1 MHRENPGSNKRMSN
15 FDALVTKLRE
25 IFQIDRP
32 ELDFG
37 VYRILNARAGEI
49 DAYLTTRLKAQVAEA
64 FTTGAAANTDAL
76 AKELTDKIAQY
87 EADGVNPETVPAVQK
102 LREAIAAATAGAS
115 EHENQ
120 VFSQLLT
127 FFSRYYDK
135 GDFISQ
141 RRYKGDTFAIPYS
154 GEEVVL
160 HWANKDQYY
169 TKSGEAF
176 SNYGFKLED
185 GRSVQFRLV
194 AADTAKDNRKDNDKE
209 RRFVLAEERSV
220 TRIDEDGEEYDESIV
235 PVSEEDGAL
244 VIRFDYKAMPKG
256 TKQDAL
262 VSQAVAAVLADET
275 VKARWLG
282 LTERAPTDSN
292 PQRTILEKC
301 LTNYTQKNTA
311 DYFIHKDLGGFLRRE
326 LDFYIKNEVMN
337 LDDVQNA
344 TAFGAIEK
352 NLRMIQCLRTIALHL
367 ITFLASIEDFQK
379 KLWLKKKFV
388 VAAHY
393 CVTLDRVPEELYPA
407 IAANP
412 TQWAQWHDLGMWDD
426 AAPGSVNDLKMSPY
440 LMVDTALFDGAF
452 RADLLK
458 AIPDLDASTDG
469 LLIHGDNFQAL
480 TLLSDRYR
488 EQVKCVYID
497 PPYNTSSSSIPYKN
511 SFKHSAWATMMDN
524 RISRITPLIPNDG
537 AIFVSID
544 KHERTGLEHV
554 LDLHFGDDNHVEELI
569 WSMNTNN
576 SQAPNYST
584 NHEYVLV
591 YAKDRLTAER
601 DKNMFREPKPGFV
614 EVMEL
619 VARLNPA
626 YPPIKQ
632 IEAELK
638 KLYHDHVIEYREE
651 VEAEGLDWDEEK
663 KNDPWKGLFN
673 YSHAEYRDQQGRIV
687 PEAQAA
693 VAKARIWIWR
703 ESDASMPA
711 TKQASSTGDPNDPNY
726 RWYKPLHPVT
736 QKPTPHPKSGWKFAF
751 SSEGDRANRQSF
763 QALDRDGRI
772 CWGKDEAKVPQLKR
786 MLHEV
791 ETNVGKSVFND
802 YSDGE
807 KQTHALFNRSGV
819 FLAPKHANFV
829 ARFVHHATKLDSV
842 VLDCFGGSGST
853 GHGVITTNR
862 IDGGK
867 RKYVLV
873 EQGDYFNTVIKP
885 RMQKV
890 VYSADWKAG
899 KPTGK
904 ETGISH
910 AFKVLK
916 IESYEDTLNNLNLRR
931 DERQGA
937 LLDAMSQ
944 KAHDDYMMRY
954 MLDVEARGSLLS
966 VEDFR
971 KPFDYSLNIA
981 VDSAG
986 AYEARKVD
994 LVETFNY
1001 LIGLT
1006 VRHID
1011 IQLKQG
1017 FVTVEGTLPTGEKT
1031 LILWRD
1037 CDVLDYEGLTRLC
1050 EKLAINPADSEYEV
1064 VYINGDHNIPSVLTT
1079 SEAEGE
1085 VTKVLKLRQIEPAFL
1100 SAMFDVAD
1108 V

>member
-1 MHRENPGSNKRMSN
+1 MSN
-15 FDALVTKLRE
+15 FDALVIKLRE

-49 DAYLTTRLKAQVAEA
+49 DAYLTTRLKEQVAEA
-64 FTTGAAANTDAL
+64 FTSGVAANTGAL

-87 EADGVNPETVPAVQK
+87 EADGVNPDTVPAVQK
-102 LREAIAAATAGAS
+102 LREAIAATTTGAS

-120 VFSQLLT
+120 VFSHLLT

-141 RRYKGDTFAIPYS
+141 RRYKGDTYAIPYS

-176 SNYGFKLED
+176 SNYGFNLED

-209 RRFVLAEERSV
+209 RRFVLAEARTV
-220 TRIDEDGEEYDESIV
+220 NRIAEDGEEYDETIV

-244 VIRFDYKAMPKG
+244 VIRFDYKAMTKG

-282 LTERAPTDSN
+282 LTERAPTESN

-344 TAFGAIEK
+344 AAFGVIEK

-367 ITFLASIEDFQK
+367 IAFLASIEDFQK
-379 KLWLKKKFV
+379 KLWLKKKFI
-388 VAAHY
+388 VASHY
-393 CVTLDRVPEELYPA
+393 CVTLDRVPEALYPA
-407 IAANP
+407 IAVNP
-412 TQWAQWHDLGMWDD
+412 AQWAQWYELGMRDSEK
-426 AAPGSVNDLKMSPY
+426 AGSVDDLKASPY
-440 LMVDTALFDGAF
+440 LMVDTALFDAVF

-458 AIPDLDASTDG
+458 AIPDLDTSTDG
-469 LLIHGDNFQAL
+469 LLVHGDNFQAL
-480 TLLSDRYR
+480 TLLRDRYR
-488 EQVKCVYID
+488 AAAKVIYVD
-497 PPYNTSSSSIPYKN
+497 PPYNTDAGPIAYKNELRSSSWMTLMS
-511 SFKHSAWATMMDN
+511 
-524 RISRITPLIPNDG
+524 SRIDASLDFLTKDAVFCITIDDYQVHELSYLLDATFGRERQIGSVMIRNNPSGRSTVSGISVCHEYALFYGASDNSTLQRLPRSEKQLDRFTIENGRHVDWRNFRKDGGEVTYRKARPKQFYPIYVDSTSLTLRIPELEWQPEKREWLALEEPLATEKVVLPFDDKGRERIWSLNHGSANENMADLE
-537 AIFVSID
+537 ARRD
-544 KHERTGLEHV
+544 KHGQISIHRRHTPNEGV
-554 LDLHFGDDNHVEELI
+554 LPRS
-569 WSMNTNN
+569 WW
-576 SQAPNYST
+576 
-584 NHEYVLV
+584 
-591 YAKDRLTAER
+591 
-601 DKNMFREPKPGFV
+601 DKNTYAAREYG
-614 EVMEL
+614 
-619 VARLNPA
+619 
-626 YPPIKQ
+626 
-632 IEAELK
+632 
-638 KLYHDHVIEYREE
+638 
-651 VEAEGLDWDEEK
+651 
-663 KNDPWKGLFN
+663 
-673 YSHAEYRDQQGRIV
+673 S
-687 PEAQAA
+687 
-693 VAKARIWIWR
+693 
-703 ESDASMPA
+703 A
-711 TKQASSTGDPNDPNY
+711 TLSA
-726 RWYKPLHPVT
+726 
-736 QKPTPHPKSGWKFAF
+736 
-751 SSEGDRANRQSF
+751 
-763 QALDRDGRI
+763 
-772 CWGKDEAKVPQLKR
+772 
-786 MLHEV
+786 M
-791 ETNVGKSVFND
+791 
-802 YSDGE
+802 
-807 KQTHALFNRSGV
+807 
-819 FLAPKHANFV
+819 
-829 ARFVHHATKLDSV
+829 
-842 VLDCFGGSGST
+842 FGGSAVFSFAKSPFAVEDCLRVSGLTDPTGLVIDYFAGSGTT
-853 GHGVITTNR
+853 GHATIALNR
-862 IDGGK
+862 TDSGK

-873 EQGDYFNTVIKP
+873 DQGEYFETVLKSRILKA
-885 RMQKV
+885 V
-890 VYSADWKAG
+890 FSANWKDG
-899 KPTGK
+899 KPTAP
-904 ETGISH
+904 EYGISH

-916 IESYEDTLNNLNLRR
+916 IESYEDTLNNLSLKRSAQ
-931 DERQGA
+931 QGA
-937 LLDAMSQ
+937 LLDAMTATAQ
-944 KAHDDYMMRY
+944 DDYLMRY

-971 KPFDYSLNIA
+971 KPFDYTLDIA

-986 AYEARKVD
+986 AYEPRKVD

-1001 LIGLT
+1001 LIGLS

>member
-1 MHRENPGSNKRMSN
+1 MST

-49 DAYLTTRLKAQVAEA
+49 EAYLTTRLKAQVAEA

-87 EADGVNPETVPAVQK
+87 ATDGLNPDTVPRVK
-102 LREAIAAATAGAS
+102 ELRAALAAASTGAS

-120 VFSQLLT
+120 VFSHLLT

-141 RRYKGDTFAIPYS
+141 RRYKGDTYAIPYA

-185 GRSVQFRLV
+185 GRTVQFRLV

-209 RRFVLAEERSV
+209 RRFVLVEARTV
-220 TRIDEDGEEYDESIV
+220 TRIDEDGDEYEETIV
-235 PVSEEDGAL
+235 PVREEDGAL

-262 VSQAVAAVLADET
+262 VSQAVAVVLADET
-275 VKARWLG
+275 IKAKWLG

-292 PQRTILEKC
+292 PQRTILEKS
-301 LTNYTQKNTA
+301 LSNYTQKNTA
-311 DYFIHKDLGGFLRRE
+311 DYFIHKNLGGFLRQE

-344 TAFGAIEK
+344 AAFGAIEK
-352 NLRMIQCLRTIALHL
+352 NLRMIQCLRAIALHL
-367 ITFLASIEDFQK
+367 ITFLAQIEDFQK

-388 VAAHY
+388 VSAHY

-407 IAANP
+407 ITANP
-412 TQWAQWHDLGMWDD
+412 AQWVLWHELGMRDS
-426 AAPGSVNDLKMSPY
+426 AQAGSIDDLKASPY
-440 LMVDTALFDGAF
+440 LMVDTALFDAAF

-469 LLIHGDNFQAL
+469 LLVHGDNFQAL
-480 TLLSDRYR
+480 TLLTERYR
-488 EQVKCVYID
+488 EKVKCVYID
-497 PPYNTSSSSIPYKN
+497 PPYNSPSSEIAYKN
-511 SFKHSAWATMMDN
+511 SFKHSSW
-524 RISRITPLIPNDG
+524 
-537 AIFVSID
+537 
-544 KHERTGLEHV
+544 
-554 LDLHFGDDNHVEELI
+554 
-569 WSMNTNN
+569 
-576 SQAPNYST
+576 
-584 NHEYVLV
+584 
-591 YAKDRLTAER
+591 LTL
-601 DKNMFREPKPGFV
+601 M
-614 EVMEL
+614 
-619 VARLNPA
+619 
-626 YPPIKQ
+626 
-632 IEAELK
+632 
-638 KLYHDHVIEYREE
+638 
-651 VEAEGLDWDEEK
+651 
-663 KNDPWKGLFN
+663 
-673 YSHAEYRDQQGRIV
+673 S
-687 PEAQAA
+687 
-693 VAKARIWIWR
+693 
-703 ESDASMPA
+703 
-711 TKQASSTGDPNDPNY
+711 
-726 RWYKPLHPVT
+726 
-736 QKPTPHPKSGWKFAF
+736 
-751 SSEGDRANRQSF
+751 
-763 QALDRDGRI
+763 
-772 CWGKDEAKVPQLKR
+772 
-786 MLHEV
+786 
-791 ETNVGKSVFND
+791 
-802 YSDGE
+802 
-807 KQTHALFNRSGV
+807 
-819 FLAPKHANFV
+819 
-829 ARFVHHATKLDSV
+829 
-842 VLDCFGGSGST
+842 
-853 GHGVITTNR
+853 NR
-862 IDGGK
+862 IDRSVALQAQDGGLVVAIDK
-867 RKYVLV
+867 YEQNGLERMLNDRFTDRVVTSIPVEHNRKGVQGDGFSYTNEYAVFVTSRSKGAVNRYTLPEAEWEYANLRNWGGESDRTDGKTCFYPIFVKASVICGFGPVPEDDFHPGQANIEQPDGSTAIWPIDASGAEKKWRYARDTVEGILQLLKVDTARNGDLQVMKAKADAPYKTMWYATKYNAGDHGTKILTNMGFAPGQFDFPKSIHTVSDCVSAVSSDAALVLDYFAGSGTTAHAV
-873 EQGDYFNTVIKP
+873 IKLNRESSGSRRYILIEQGPYFDTVVHP
-885 RMQKV
+885 RVQKV
-890 VYSADWKAG
+890 VFSSDWRDG
-899 KPTGK
+899 QPNTPQS
-904 ETGISH
+904 GISH

-937 LLDAMSQ
+937 LLDAMGEQ
-944 KAHDDYMMRY
+944 ARDDYLMRY

-986 AYEARKVD
+986 AYESRKVD

-1006 VRHID
+1006 VRQID

-1031 LILWRD
+1031 LVLWRD
-1037 CDVLDYEGLTRLC
+1037 CDVLDYDGLTRLC
-1050 EKLAINPADSEYEV
+1050 DKLAINPADSEYEV
-1064 VYINGDHNIPSVLTT
+1064 VYLNGDHNIPTVLTS
-1079 SEAEGE
+1079 SEADGE

>member
-1 MHRENPGSNKRMSN
+1 MSS
-15 FDALVTKLRE
+15 FDELVTKLRE

-64 FTTGAAANTDAL
+64 LASGSAANVETKQRELDDTIKAL
-76 AKELTDKIAQY
+76 NAAGVDPEAAPKVQELRAT
-87 EADGVNPETVPAVQK
+87 
-102 LREAIAAATAGAS
+102 IAAASTGAS

-120 VFSQLLT
+120 VFSHLLT

-141 RRYKGDTFAIPYS
+141 RRYKGDTYAIPYS

-209 RRFVLAEERSV
+209 RRFVLADARTVS
-220 TRIDEDGEEYDESIV
+220 RIDEDGDEYEETIV
-235 PVSEEDGAL
+235 PVSEEDGTL

-262 VSQAVAAVLADET
+262 VGQAVAAVLADKT

-311 DYFIHKDLGGFLRRE
+311 DYFIHKNLGGFLRQE

-344 TAFGAIEK
+344 AAFGAIEK
-352 NLRMIQCLRTIALHL
+352 NLRMIQCLRAIALHL
-367 ITFLASIEDFQK
+367 TTFLASIEDFQK

-393 CVTLDRVPEELYPA
+393 CVTLDRVPEGLYPA

-412 TQWAQWHDLGMWDD
+412 AQWAQWHELRVRDS
-426 AAPGSVNDLKMSPY
+426 AEAGSVDDLNASPY
-440 LMVDTALFDGAF
+440 LMVDTELFDTVF
-452 RADLLK
+452 RADMLK
-458 AIPDLDASTDG
+458 AIPDLDASMDG
-469 LLIHGDNFQAL
+469 LLVNGDNFQAL
-480 TLLSDRYR
+480 KLLTERYQN
-488 EQVKCVYID
+488 QVKCIYID
-497 PPYNTSSSSIPYKN
+497 PPYNTDAGPISYKNGYRSSSWVAMMHDRVKLGHELLSLDGVLTATIDDYQYRELHFAIEEIFGAQNLAGTVVIRMNPSGRPLPQGFAQSHEYAIVAKRSELAQIDNLPRSDKQNARYKHRDDDGQMYMWELFRKRGSN
-511 SFKHSAWATMMDN
+511 S
-524 RISRITPLIPNDG
+524 
-537 AIFVSID
+537 
-544 KHERTGLEHV
+544 ERTDRPSLYYPIYLRGEKFRVPRMTYDPDHKDWSIHEEPLADEAVIYPIDDKGTLRTWRGKPDDLIDNPDNYRVKIEEGVVTVYYKFRPNSEGVLPLTNWIDAKYSATEHGTGYIKNFFSEYNVFSYPKSIYAVEDCIRVGGGTLSATV
-554 LDLHFGDDNHVEELI
+554 LD
-569 WSMNTNN
+569 
-576 SQAPNYST
+576 Y
-584 NHEYVLV
+584 
-591 YAKDRLTAER
+591 
-601 DKNMFREPKPGFV
+601 
-614 EVMEL
+614 
-619 VARLNPA
+619 
-626 YPPIKQ
+626 
-632 IEAELK
+632 
-638 KLYHDHVIEYREE
+638 
-651 VEAEGLDWDEEK
+651 
-663 KNDPWKGLFN
+663 
-673 YSHAEYRDQQGRIV
+673 
-687 PEAQAA
+687 
-693 VAKARIWIWR
+693 
-703 ESDASMPA
+703 
-711 TKQASSTGDPNDPNY
+711 
-726 RWYKPLHPVT
+726 
-736 QKPTPHPKSGWKFAF
+736 FA
-751 SSEGDRANRQSF
+751 
-763 QALDRDGRI
+763 
-772 CWGKDEAKVPQLKR
+772 
-786 MLHEV
+786 
-791 ETNVGKSVFND
+791 
-802 YSDGE
+802 
-807 KQTHALFNRSGV
+807 
-819 FLAPKHANFV
+819 
-829 ARFVHHATKLDSV
+829 
-842 VLDCFGGSGST
+842 GSGTT
-853 GHGVITTNR
+853 GHAVINLNR
-862 IDGGK
+862 ADQGS
-867 RKYVLV
+867 RKYILV
-873 EQGDYFNTVIKP
+873 EQGAYFETVIKP
-885 RMQKV
+885 RIEKAV
-890 VYSADWKAG
+890 FSANWSEG
-899 KPTGK
+899 KPVTP

-910 AFKVLK
+910 GFKVLK

-937 LLDAMSQ
+937 LLDAMSEQ
-944 KAHDDYMMRY
+944 ARDDYLMRY

-971 KPFDYSLNIA
+971 KPFDYTLNIA

-986 AYEARKVD
+986 AYEPRKVD

-1006 VRHID
+1006 VKTID

-1017 FVTVEGTLPTGEKT
+1017 FVAVEGTLPSGEKT
-1031 LILWRD
+1031 LVLWRD
-1037 CDVLDYEGLTRLC
+1037 CDVLDYDGLTRLC
-1050 EKLAINPADSEYEV
+1050 DKLAINPADSEYEV
-1064 VYINGDHNIPSVLTT
+1064 VYLNGDHNIPSVLTT

>member
-1 MHRENPGSNKRMSN
+1 MSK
-15 FDALVTKLRE
+15 FDELVTKLRE

-37 VYRILNARAGEI
+37 VYRILNARADEI
-49 DAYLTTRLKAQVAEA
+49 NEYLTKRLRGQVEA
-64 FTTGAAANTDAL
+64 ALASGSAANVEAQQRELDETIKAL
-76 AKELTDKIAQY
+76 TSAGVDP
-87 EADGVNPETVPAVQK
+87 EAAPKVKD
-102 LREAIAAATAGAS
+102 LRAAIAGAS
-115 EHENQ
+115 SGASDHENA
-120 VFSQLLT
+120 VFSHLLA

-141 RRYKGDTFAIPYS
+141 RRYKGDTYAIPYA
-154 GEEVVL
+154 GEEVLL

-176 SNYGFKLED
+176 SNYGFKLPD
-185 GRSVQFRLV
+185 GRAVRFQLI
-194 AADTAKDNRKDNDKE
+194 AADTAKDNRKDNDKD
-209 RRFVLAEERSV
+209 RRFALAEARTV
-220 TRIDEDGEEYDESIV
+220 TRIDDEGEAFEEEIV
-235 PVSEEDGAL
+235 PVAEEDGDL
-244 VIRFDYKAMPKG
+244 VIRFEYRAFPAK
-256 TKQDAL
+256 TTQESL
-262 VSQAVAAVLADET
+262 VNAAVQAALADDA
-275 VKARWLG
+275 VKTRWLD
-282 LTERAPTDSN
+282 LTTRAPTDKN
-292 PQRTILEKC
+292 PQRTVLEKH
-301 LTNYTQKNTA
+301 LTTYTQKNTA
-311 DYFIHKDLGGFLRRE
+311 DYFIHKDLGTFLRRE
-326 LDFYIKNEVMN
+326 LDFYVKNEVMN
-337 LDDVQNA
+337 LDDVQEA
-344 TAFGAIEK
+344 KSFAAIEA
-352 NLRMIQCLRTIALHL
+352 NLRMIQCLRQIARDL

-393 CVTLDRVPEELYPA
+393 CVTLDRVPEPLYDR

-412 TQWAQWHDLGMWDD
+412 AQWAQWYDLGMRDS
-426 AAPGSVNDLKMSPY
+426 AAHGTAADLKAQPY
-440 LMVDTALFDGAF
+440 LMVDSALFDAGF

-458 AIPDLDASTDG
+458 AIPDLDASMDG
-469 LLIHGDNFQAL
+469 LLAHGDNFQAL
-480 TLLSDRYR
+480 TLLTERYR
-488 EQVKCVYID
+488 EKVKCVYID

-511 SFKHSAWATMMDN
+511 TFKHSAWATMMNN
-524 RISRITPLIPNDG
+524 RISKLAPLMPQDG

-554 LDLHFGDDNHVEELI
+554 LDLNLGDDNHVEELI

-591 YAKDRLTAER
+591 YAKDRVLAEQ
-601 DKNMFREPKPGFV
+601 DKSMFREPKPGFA

-619 VARLNPA
+619 VAKLNPT
-626 YPPIKQ
+626 YPLTKE
-632 IEAELK
+632 IESELK
-638 KLYHDHVIEYREE
+638 KLYHGHLIAYREE
-651 VEAEGLDWDEEK
+651 VEADGLDWDDEK
-663 KNDPWKGLFN
+663 KNDPWKGLYN
-673 YSHAEYRDQQGRIV
+673 YSNAEYRDSSGRIV
-687 PEAQAA
+687 DERQAA
-693 VAKARIWIWR
+693 ELKAKIWIWQ
-703 ESDASMPA
+703 EGDLSMPA
-711 TKQASSTGDPNDPNY
+711 TKQSPTVHDPDHPNY

-736 QKPTPHPKSGWKFAF
+736 KREAPHPKSGWKLAH
-751 SSEGDRANRQSF
+751 ERDPENPGKRSF
-763 QALDRDGRI
+763 KALDADGRI
-772 CWGKDEAKVPQLKR
+772 AWGPDETKVPRIKR

-829 ARFVHHATKLDSV
+829 ARFVLHATKPNST

-853 GHGVITTNR
+853 GHAVLTTNR

-916 IESYEDTLNNLNLRR
+916 IESYEDTLNNLTLKRDAGQQGLLERMGEGAR
-931 DERQGA
+931 DEY
-937 LLDAMSQ
+937 L
-944 KAHDDYMMRY
+944 MRY

-966 VEDFR
+966 VEDFA
-971 KPFDYSLNIA
+971 KPFDYELEIA

-986 AYEARKVD
+986 ATQRTKVD
-994 LVETFNY
+994 LLETFNY

-1006 VRHID
+1006 VKTID
-1011 IQLKQG
+1011 IQLARG
-1017 FVTVEGTLPTGEKT
+1017 FATVEGKLPDGKRT

-1037 CDVLDYEGLTRLC
+1037 CEKLDYDGLTKLC
-1050 EKLAINPADSEYEV
+1050 DRLAINPGDTEYDV
-1064 VYINGDHNIPSVLTT
+1064 VYVNGDHNLPTKLQA
-1079 SEAEGE
+1079 SEADGGGE
-1085 VTKVLKLRQIEPAFL
+1085 KELNIRQIEPEFL
-1100 SAMFDVAD
+1100 SRMFDVAD
-1108 V
+1108 A

>member
-1 MHRENPGSNKRMSN
+1 MSS

-49 DAYLTTRLKAQVAEA
+49 DAYLTARLKEQVAEA
-64 FTTGAAANTDAL
+64 FTLGAAANTDAL

-87 EADGVNPETVPAVQK
+87 EADGIDPNSVPRVK
-102 LREAIAAATAGAS
+102 ELRAALEAASTGAS

-120 VFSQLLT
+120 VFSHLLT

-141 RRYKGDTFAIPYS
+141 RRYKGDTYAIPYS

-209 RRFVLAEERSV
+209 RRFVLAESRSV
-220 TRIDEDGEEYDESIV
+220 TRIDEDGEEYDETIV
-235 PVSEEDGAL
+235 PVSEEGGAL

-275 VKARWLG
+275 VKAKWLG

-311 DYFIHKDLGGFLRRE
+311 DYFIHKNLGGFLRQE

-352 NLRMIQCLRTIALHL
+352 NLRMIQCLRAIALHL

-388 VAAHY
+388 VSAHY
-393 CVTLDRVPEELYPA
+393 CVTLDRVPEELYPT

-412 TQWAQWHDLGMWDD
+412 AQWAQWNDLGMRDS
-426 AAPGSVNDLKMSPY
+426 AASGGIENLGASPY
-440 LMVDTALFDGAF
+440 LMVDTALFDATF

-469 LLIHGDNFQAL
+469 VLINGDNFQAL
-480 TLLSDRYR
+480 TLLGERYR
-488 EQVKCVYID
+488 DQVQSVYID
-497 PPYNTSSSSIPYKN
+497 PPYNTDASAIIYKN
-511 SFKHSAWATMMDN
+511 GYKYSSWNCLIDQSVQAAAM
-524 RISRITPLIPNDG
+524 ISNANTIICG
-537 AIFVSID
+537 SID
-544 KHERTGLEHV
+544 DTEVSYFRSV
-554 LDLHFGDDNHVEELI
+554 LQDHFTKQIGIAVVKANPQSRKASGKFSPV
-569 WSMNTNN
+569 
-576 SQAPNYST
+576 
-584 NHEYVLV
+584 HEYCIFFGRSDSAFPSAIGYDEKKAQRYPLSDDRGR
-591 YAKDRLTAER
+591 YAWMNFIRAG
-601 DKNMFREPKPGFV
+601 N
-614 EVMEL
+614 
-619 VARLNPA
+619 
-626 YPPIKQ
+626 
-632 IEAELK
+632 AELRTDRP
-638 KLYHDHVIEYREE
+638 KLHYPIWVYEDGSIHVPAMVWNESAQAYDILEPVPPE
-651 VEAEGLDWDEEK
+651 VEAVYPI
-663 KNDPWKGLFN
+663 KNDNGNIIEKRWQRGIERVRSE
-673 YSHAEYRDQQGRIV
+673 YSEYRSRVDNSGTLNIDFKTRLDADAAPTTWWDKGEYASANFGAPELEAIV
-687 PEAQAA
+687 PGSGFDYPKTVAFVRDALRAA
-693 VAKARIWIWR
+693 GAVSKKALCLDFFAG
-703 ESDASMPA
+703 SG
-711 TKQASSTGDPNDPNY
+711 TTG
-726 RWYKPLHPVT
+726 HAVI
-736 QKPTPHPKSGWKFAF
+736 S
-751 SSEGDRANRQSF
+751 ANRQ
-763 QALDRDGRI
+763 D
-772 CWGKDEAKVPQLKR
+772 
-786 MLHEV
+786 
-791 ETNVGKSVFND
+791 
-802 YSDGE
+802 
-807 KQTHALFNRSGV
+807 
-819 FLAPKHANFV
+819 
-829 ARFVHHATKLDSV
+829 
-842 VLDCFGGSGST
+842 GGS
-853 GHGVITTNR
+853 
-862 IDGGK
+862 
-867 RKYVLV
+867 RKYILI
-873 EQGDYFNTVIKP
+873 EQGAYFSTAVKP
-885 RMQKV
+885 RMQKAV
-890 VYSADWKAG
+890 FSAEWASGRAQSAG
-899 KPTGK
+899 
-904 ETGISH
+904 TGISH

-916 IESYEDTLNNLNLRR
+916 IESYEDALNNLNLQR
-931 DERQGA
+931 DDRQGA
-937 LLDAMSQ
+937 LLDAMSDQ
-944 KAHDDYMMRY
+944 ARDDYLMRY
-954 MLDVEARGSLLS
+954 MLNVEGRGSLLS

-971 KPFDYSLNIA
+971 KPFDYTLNIA

-986 AYEARKVD
+986 AFEPRKID

-1001 LIGLT
+1001 LIGLI

-1011 IQLKQG
+1011 IQHKQG

-1037 CDVLDYEGLTRLC
+1037 CEVLDYEGLTRLC
-1050 EKLAINPADSEYEV
+1050 DKLAINPSDSEYEI
-1064 VYINGDHNIPSVLTT
+1064 VYLNGDHNIPSVLTT
-1079 SEAEGE
+1079 SEATGE

-1100 SAMFDVAD
+1100 EAMFSNAEGA
-1108 V
+1108 

>member
-1 MHRENPGSNKRMSN
+1 MSN
-15 FDALVTKLRE
+15 FDALVIKLRE

-49 DAYLTTRLKAQVAEA
+49 DAYLTTRLKEQVTEA
-64 FTTGAAANTDAL
+64 FTAGAAANTDAL

-87 EADGVNPETVPAVQK
+87 EADGVNPDTVPAVQK
-102 LREAIAAATAGAS
+102 LREAIAAATTGAS

-120 VFSQLLT
+120 VFSYLLT

-141 RRYKGDTFAIPYS
+141 RRYKGDTYAIPYS

-209 RRFVLAEERSV
+209 RRFVLAEARTV
-220 TRIDEDGEEYDESIV
+220 TRIDEDGEEYDETIV

-244 VIRFDYKAMPKG
+244 VIRFDYKTMPKG
-256 TKQDAL
+256 SKQDAL
-262 VSQAVAAVLADET
+262 VSQAVATVLADET
-275 VKARWLG
+275 VKSRWLG
-282 LTERAPTDSN
+282 LTDRAPTDSN

-344 TAFGAIEK
+344 AAFGAIEK
-352 NLRMIQCLRTIALHL
+352 NLRMIQCLRIIALHL
-367 ITFLASIEDFQK
+367 IAFLAQIEDFQK

-388 VAAHY
+388 VSAHY

-412 TQWAQWHDLGMWDD
+412 AQWAQWRDLGMRDN
-426 AAPGSVNDLKMSPY
+426 AEAGSIDDLKASPY
-440 LMVDTALFDGAF
+440 LMVDTGLFEPAF

-458 AIPDLDASTDG
+458 TITDLDASTDG
-469 LLIHGDNFQAL
+469 VLINGDNFQVL
-480 TLLSDRYR
+480 TLLTERYR
-488 EQVKCVYID
+488 GRVKATYID
-497 PPYNTSSSSIPYKN
+497 PPYNTDASAINYKNGYKSSSWSCLLQSRLAAGAPLLRSDGVLMAAIDDVQFRELSFICQDVFAGNLLGTFSVRANPSGRPTQTGYSISHEYLIAAGASAQATIGRLPPTPEQAARFNQSDADGPFEWRNLRREGSNSDRNARRRLYYPIYVTADGFRVPELEWDDDTSSWMAKEEPVGAEEVAYPTNDDGVEKTWRWEADTVRNSAGQIAVRQDRSGRNYPYIKRRPN
-511 SFKHSAWATMMDN
+511 EDGVVSVSTWNDAKYSATEHGTA
-524 RISRITPLIPNDG
+524 LIKDLFGSSIFSYPKSIHAVRD
-537 AIFVSID
+537 AIFISGCN
-544 KHERTGLEHV
+544 K
-554 LDLHFGDDNHVEELI
+554 
-569 WSMNTNN
+569 
-576 SQAPNYST
+576 
-584 NHEYVLV
+584 
-591 YAKDRLTAER
+591 KDA
-601 DKNMFREPKPGFV
+601 
-614 EVMEL
+614 
-619 VARLNPA
+619 
-626 YPPIKQ
+626 I
-632 IEAELK
+632 
-638 KLYHDHVIEYREE
+638 
-651 VEAEGLDWDEEK
+651 
-663 KNDPWKGLFN
+663 
-673 YSHAEYRDQQGRIV
+673 
-687 PEAQAA
+687 
-693 VAKARIWIWR
+693 
-703 ESDASMPA
+703 
-711 TKQASSTGDPNDPNY
+711 
-726 RWYKPLHPVT
+726 
-736 QKPTPHPKSGWKFAF
+736 
-751 SSEGDRANRQSF
+751 
-763 QALDRDGRI
+763 ALD
-772 CWGKDEAKVPQLKR
+772 
-786 MLHEV
+786 
-791 ETNVGKSVFND
+791 
-802 YSDGE
+802 Y
-807 KQTHALFNRSGV
+807 
-819 FLAPKHANFV
+819 
-829 ARFVHHATKLDSV
+829 
-842 VLDCFGGSGST
+842 FGGSGT
-853 GHGVITTNR
+853 TAHAVIDLNR
-862 IDGGK
+862 KDGGS
-867 RKYVLV
+867 RRYIVV
-873 EQGDYFNTVIKP
+873 EQGEYFDTVLKP
-885 RMQKV
+885 RVQKV
-890 VYSADWKAG
+890 VYSQDWDDG
-899 KPTGK
+899 YPSSP

-916 IESYEDTLNNLNLRR
+916 IESYEDTLNNLNLKRS
-931 DERQGA
+931 DQQGA
-937 LLDAMSQ
+937 LLDAMT
-944 KAHDDYMMRY
+944 APARDDYLMRY

-966 VEDFR
+966 VQDFR
-971 KPFDYSLNIA
+971 KPFDYTLNIA